1 MASRAEDD
9 DDELDLI
16 LELEKDDDHLMDR
29 MREKRIQ
36 QLKFE

>member
-1 MASRAEDD
+1 MAARNTEG
-9 DDELDLI
+9 DDEDLF

-29 MREKRIQ
+29 MREKRMQ